1 MLMFGGKATMKGQ
14 TKPQNPQNATAQSS
28 FPALFGFAYNPI
40 SNAAFGSLQPLDF
53 RVESLGEQFF
63 M

>member
-1 MLMFGGKATMKGQ
+1 MNGRTPESKSA
-14 TKPQNPQNATAQSS
+14 S

-40 SNAAFGSLQPLDF
+40 SNAAFGSIPTLDF
-53 RVESLGEQFF
+53 RVESLGDAYF